1 MKICSSQIELYA
13 VSYAVWN
20 TSLEYCRT
28 LTCHIESAL
37 TFAKVHIVGYR
48 QYATNFWESLSKNG
62 TTAVRINRT
71 KLHDFGA
78 VFYFKFIVKLKQI
91 VSYSWTIF
99 SCLVV
104 LFRLPSR
111 KTLPSSTNVSAP
123 APVASL
129 RVRHARVV
137 TSHMD
142 SVPDRPELNSHA
154 VRPARESG
162 WI

>member
-1 MKICSSQIELYA
+1 MKRYSSQIEFYGG
-13 VSYAVWN
+13 SYAC
-20 TSLEYCRT
+20 LEYCRT
-28 LTCHIESAL
+28 LTCYIERSL

-48 QYATNFWESLSKNG
+48 QYATNFWESLSKNV

-78 VFYFKFIVKLKQI
+78 VFYFKFKQI
-91 VSYSWTIF
+91 VSYFWTIF

-104 LFRLPSR
+104 LFRLPLR

-123 APVASL
+123 APAANL